1 MTPEA
6 SFVRDLA
13 AYDPK
18 LRVRWAR
25 HTEKWLIER
34 KLDKRHPQLTS
45 EQPLP
50 ESRQGLQRDLW
61 EGWQEGYVHVLTV
74 PREMLHWS
82 EVAPHLAKFDA
93 QRQGSM
99 AAINRMLD
107 DEDEQWEKQ
116 TDRKIENHIEAATD
130 DAYEH
135 LAWASGRRV
144 SMHQPEPKP
153 VDSGFGFLINDRRAV
168 KA

>member
-6 SFVRDLA
+6 SFVKDLH

-25 HTEKWLIER
+25 HTEKWFIER
-34 KLDKRHPQLTS
+34 KMEKRHPQLTS

-50 ESRQGLQRDLW
+50 ESRVGLQRDLW
-61 EGWQEGYVHVLTV
+61 ESWQEGYVHVLSV

-82 EVAPHLAKFDA
+82 QVVEALAKFDA

-107 DEDEQWEKQ
+107 AEDEQWEKQ
-116 TDRKIENHIEAATD
+116 GDRKIENYVEAATD

-144 SMHQPEPKP
+144 SMYQPEQPYIETGL
-153 VDSGFGFLINDRRAV
+153 GFKLRDRRRNA
-168 KA
+168 